1 MWCSGSKEAA
11 IASRTISPPR
21 TPTSQSWARA
31 IRNVRGVTEAALPEA
46 GSGIEGAETGAGLCA
61 AGSIIL
67 SRLQHKETRP

>member
-1 MWCSGSKEAA
+1 
-11 IASRTISPPR
+11 
-21 TPTSQSWARA
+21 
-31 IRNVRGVTEAALPEA
+31 VRGVTEAALPEA